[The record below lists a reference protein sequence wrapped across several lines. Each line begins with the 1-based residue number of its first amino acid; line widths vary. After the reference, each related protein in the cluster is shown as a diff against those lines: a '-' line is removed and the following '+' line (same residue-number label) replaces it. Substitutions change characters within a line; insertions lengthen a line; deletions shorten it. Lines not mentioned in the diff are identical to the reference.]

1 MLKAII
7 IDDEKLAR
15 DLIKSFLTECTDIE
29 VIKEC
34 EDGFDGLKS
43 INEQKPDMVFLD
55 VQMPK
60 LTGLEILEVLDFK
73 PAIVFTTAYD
83 EYAIKAFEH
92 NAADYLLKPFLKTR
106 FFEAIE
112 KVRDRIANRSE
123 DTSQLN
129 NLVQTLVETKEILQR
144 IVVKTGS
151 KIKVIPVET
160 IIYLQADDDY
170 VTIFTKEG
178 KYLKEATM
186 KYFESHLDPDKFIR
200 IHRSYIVNI
209 NDIIQMELYEK
220 ESYMVSLRN
229 GQKLNVSKSGIKR
242 LKEMMKF

>member
-43 INEQKPDMVFLD
+43 INELKPDLVFLD

-123 DTSQLN
+123 DTNQLN